1 MTNLNI
7 SSIAALT
14 PAAATTTG
22 SSSSAPSPT
31 SLGDQNVFLQLLIT
45 QLKNQDPTQPTDGT
59 AFVTQLAQF
68 TTLQQQTQGTTDL
81 NKIVAILSSAGTS
94 GGTTSTNNQ

>member
-14 PAAATTTG
+14 PAAAPSG
-22 SSSSAPSPT
+22 SSGSAPSPK

-68 TTLQQQTQGTTDL
+68 TTLQQQTQGTSDL
-81 NKIVAILSSAGTS
+81 DKIVAILSSAGTT
-94 GGTTSTNNQ
+94 GTTNTNNQ